1 MSNQGDKGDAILKGP
16 FGDGVDRR
24 GFLKCMAWAG
34 AGLVWTLSGGVPSS
48 RLFGATGHA
57 GHDGNG
63 FSFVQIS
70 DSHIG
75 FNKGANP
82 DVTGTFQTAI
92 DKINSLPAV
101 PDLILHT
108 GDLTQI
114 SKPGEFDTVEQVLK
128 GAKATQVF
136 YTPGEH
142 DFATDNGEQFLQRYG
157 KSTKGRGW
165 QSFDHKGVHFIGL
178 VNVANLRAGGMGSLG
193 ADQLEWL
200 EDDVKGLAASTP
212 VVVFAHIPLWAVYPE
227 WGWGTEDSAQALA
240 YLKRFGSV
248 TVLNG
253 HIHQIMQKVEGN
265 VSFHTA
271 MATAF
276 PQPVPGTA
284 PSAGPLGVPADDLRK
299 VLGITQVNF
308 MAGSHHLAV
317 VDATLAGTPAE
328 ESVEILKRAGA
339 AATSKAAAQTQARA
353 ADGQA
358 ANKPASGASGEVVQ
372 VSIDN
377 FSFTPQTLTVRKGT
391 SVVWTNH
398 DDIPHTVDEN
408 DLVFVSSVLDTN
420 QKFQHAFQTAGRF
433 PYYCRLHPRM
443 TGTVVVE

>member
-1 MSNQGDKGDAILKGP
+1 
-16 FGDGVDRR
+16 
-24 GFLKCMAWAG
+24 
-34 AGLVWTLSGGVPSS
+34 
-48 RLFGATGHA
+48 
-57 GHDGNG
+57 
-63 FSFVQIS
+63 
-70 DSHIG
+70 
-75 FNKGANP
+75 
-82 DVTGTFQTAI
+82 VTATFQTAI
-92 DKINSLPAV
+92 AKINALPAT

-128 GAKATQVF
+128 GAKAGQVF
-136 YTPGEH
+136 FTPGEH

-165 QSFDHKGVHFIGL
+165 QSFEHKGVHFIGL
-178 VNVANLRAGGMGSLG
+178 VNVANLKAGGMGSLG

-200 EDDVKGLAASTP
+200 ADDVRGLAASTP

-253 HIHQIMQKVEGN
+253 HIHQIMQKVEGK

-284 PSAGPLGVPADDLRK
+284 PSPGPLGVPADALRK

-317 VDATLAGTPAE
+317 ADATLAGTPAE
-328 ESVEILKRAGA
+328 ESIEILKRAGA
-339 AATSKAAAQTQARA
+339 AMTTQAGPQAPGKAAESRA
-353 ADGQA
+353 ANQ
-358 ANKPASGASGEVVQ
+358 PASGGASGEMVQ

-377 FSFTPQTLTVRKGT
+377 FSFTPQTLTIKKGT
-391 SVVWTNH
+391 TVVWTNH
-398 DDIPHTVDEN
+398 DDVPHTVDQN
-408 DLVFVSSVLDTN
+408 DLIFVSKALDTN
-420 QKFQHAFQTAGRF
+420 QQFEHIFQNAGRF